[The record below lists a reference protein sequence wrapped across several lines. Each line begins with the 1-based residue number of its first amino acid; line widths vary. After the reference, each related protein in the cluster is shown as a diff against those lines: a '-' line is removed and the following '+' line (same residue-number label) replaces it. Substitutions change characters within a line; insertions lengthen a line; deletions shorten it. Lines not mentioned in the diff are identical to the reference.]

1 MKCIVTD
8 TDINIYSL
16 DRWVGRFYSFCPNCF
31 LYTLRVSELWNKNI
45 IIQIEIN
52 INDGSIK
59 YENEFEQ
66 NYMKVKDRIY
76 KLYTENPG
84 FIII

>member
-1 MKCIVTD
+1 MVCYRQ
-8 TDINIYSL
+8 NIHEYKIQ
-16 DRWVGRFYSFCPNCF
+16 
-31 LYTLRVSELWNKNI
+31 WNKNI

-52 INDGSIK
+52 VNDGSIK

-84 FIII
+84 FYNHIIQVSQVP